1 MDETQMN
8 PRRLDGGSQEL
19 ASLILHSLQ
28 GAFPGV
34 EFSLEPLDQ
43 TEFGVYWRYKA
54 PGAPSEK
61 DVRVYMALH
70 WPSIDAKLRDSD
82 GPTPVG
88 RRGGM
93 TAIESPLQ
101 TLRPKKKSVKV
112 CRHCHAENRR
122 SAKVCNNC
130 GYCFPWCVMC
140 NRTLQEEDKFCP
152 GCGITRCTYVD

>member
-34 EFSLEPLDQ
+34 EFNLEPLDQ
-43 TEFGVYWRYKA
+43 TEFGVYWIYKA
-54 PGAPSEK
+54 PGAPTEK

-82 GPTPVG
+82 GQAFAG
-88 RRGGM
+88 RTGRATG
-93 TAIESPLQ
+93 IQSVLQ
-101 TLRPKKKSVKV
+101 TLKPKSKSVKV
-112 CRHCHAENRR
+112 CKWCQAENRR
-122 SAKVCNNC
+122 SARGCTSC
-130 GYCFPWCVMC
+130 GASFPSCALC
-140 NRTLQEEDKFCP
+140 GSLLGETDRFC
-152 GCGITRCTYVD
+152 GKCGIPRCTYNE